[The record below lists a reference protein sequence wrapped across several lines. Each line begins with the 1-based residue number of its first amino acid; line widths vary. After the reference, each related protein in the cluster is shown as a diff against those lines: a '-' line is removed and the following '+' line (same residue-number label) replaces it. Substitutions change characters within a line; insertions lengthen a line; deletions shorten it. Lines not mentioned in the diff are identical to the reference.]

1 MPEISD
7 LATRLRRAFAAWG
20 LRSLGDEAAGQIER
34 ISTLHPREAWHED
47 YGDVLWH
54 HLDEYGGICEA
65 PIVSRGDDELDGHQP
80 WENYY
85 AYWSHL
91 PRMEGFPLRAAMLA
105 PEHHKIL
112 ICDEWEFV
120 DA

>member
-1 MPEISD
+1 MHNLPARLES
-7 LATRLRRAFAAWG
+7 ATEPSRERVLHER
-20 LRSLGDEAAGQIER
+20 GD
-34 ISTLHPREAWHED
+34 WHED
-47 YGDVLWH
+47 FGSVLWH

-80 WENYY
+80 WDNYY

-91 PRMEGFPLRAAMLA
+91 PQMPEFPLRSAMIA
-105 PEHHKIL
+105 PDHHRLL
-112 ICDEWEFV
+112 ICDGWSFA